1 MRDLLPKLSIKAKLI
16 LGFVLGSF
24 AFFIAGIFIFFSG
37 QRITRMAVNY
47 ENILMIDNTLR
58 EIDKGVGEA
67 IKFSAPQKLQDAL
80 PLFDE
85 LETYLGKFRALGLK
99 VAFFEDEVKKYKELI
114 RKASQSDSG
123 FDPEILSQ
131 LTDYN
136 LKVREGYDKLKGS
149 YSERIRNIVAM
160 QNLSVILSIVLSLIF
175 LSIIGFLYSSNVSR
189 AILRV
194 SRSLSGMA
202 KGASDLTK
210 RIKVETQD
218 EMGQLA
224 QNFNSFLDKL
234 REIVSQVVSTVNDL
248 YAFVDENYKL
258 VENFYSAISTQL
270 DEIARISTSA
280 EQFSSTISESAKN
293 LSSISHFTEEA
304 GRSFAEGSKEI
315 ISSLTGIQELSY
327 GMQNV
332 ISGMKRVEEIQKK
345 IKDFVS
351 GIMDITEQT
360 NLLSLNASIEAAR
373 AGEHGKGFAVVAE
386 EVRRLAGRTSQMAKE
401 ISQIVSKFTD
411 EMNKAMSSINEI
423 SLKVHENAQK
433 ASENVAVLQKVTQ
446 NFSKIK
452 EQVSAIATSFEEQE
466 RTSAEIS
473 RSITYIAQ
481 SLENSRSSL
490 LSIKERISELKVKA
504 QKLLDLVKNFK
515 Y

>member
-1 MRDLLPKLSIKAKLI
+1 MRDLLPNLSIRAKLT
-16 LGFVLGSF
+16 LGFILGSF

-47 ENILMIDNTLR
+47 ENILMVDSTLR

-85 LETYLGKFRALGLK
+85 LETYINKFKVLGLK
-99 VAFFEDEVKKYKELI
+99 VAFFEDEVKKYRELI
-114 RKASQSDSG
+114 SKASQSDAE
-123 FDPEILSQ
+123 FDHEVLSQ
-131 LTDYN
+131 LTDYA
-136 LKVREGYDKLKGS
+136 LKVREGYDKLKVS
-149 YSERIRNIVAM
+149 YSERIGNIVTM
-160 QNLSVILSIVLSLIF
+160 QNISVILSIILSLIF
-175 LSIIGFLYSSNVSR
+175 LSIIGFLYSSNVSN
-189 AILRV
+189 AVLRV
-194 SRSLSGMA
+194 CGALSNIA

-218 EMGQLA
+218 EFGQLA

-234 REIVSQVVSTVNDL
+234 REIISQVVITVNDL
-248 YAFVDENYKL
+248 YAFVDENHKL
-258 VENFYSAISTQL
+258 FENFYRAISDQL
-270 DEIARISTSA
+270 NEIARISTTA
-280 EQFSSTISESAKN
+280 EEFSSTISESVKN
-293 LSSISHFTEEA
+293 LSSISHFTEESRM
-304 GRSFAEGSKEI
+304 GFAEGSKEI
-315 ISSLTGIQELSY
+315 ISSLTGIQDLSY
-327 GMQNV
+327 DMQNV
-332 ISGMKRVEEIQKK
+332 VSGMKRVEEIQKK

-411 EMNKAMSSINEI
+411 EMNKAMSSINDI
-423 SLKVHENAQK
+423 SSKVHQNAQK
-433 ASENVAVLQKVTQ
+433 ASENVAILQKVTQ

-466 RTSAEIS
+466 RASAEIS
-473 RSITYIAQ
+473 RSITYVAQ